1 MLLQV
6 PKNIFCRY
14 RVYLEYESYWMWVVV
29 MVITMMDGGRVS
41 QWVVTVPVWTR
52 NQLPVTAA
60 GLGTGAGWWPHT
72 WCTPV
77 FSSTTRAVTCLL
89 YSSTI
94 LTFFYI
100 DIVLTI
106 FRDHAYMR
114 ILLVVLP
121 VVCMQIY
128 VRYVHRCGTLQ
139 SFSFECPDVRAISCS
154 IFSKPT
160 SRYVGQM
167 LWMWTSIRC
176 NANVKTLF

>member
-1 MLLQV
+1 MGG
-6 PKNIFCRY
+6 C
-14 RVYLEYESYWMWVVV
+14 
-29 MVITMMDGGRVS
+29 DGNHHDGWRKG
-41 QWVVTVPVWTR
+41 VTVWTR
-52 NQLPVTAA
+52 NQLLVTAA
-60 GLGTGAGWWPHT
+60 GLGAGGGWWPHT
-72 WCTPV
+72 WCTAL

-121 VVCMQIY
+121 VVFMQIY
-128 VRYVHRCGTLQ
+128 VWYVHRCGTLQ
-139 SFSFECPDVRAISCS
+139 SFSFECPDVHSISCS